1 VAGHRRH
8 ALDRAGDLT
17 PASGQVV
24 PSAAG
29 ISSARRRGHDG
40 GVTDAPAYRIWP
52 PIALGVPLL
61 TGLILTVAT
70 GDPFTLARD
79 GARIAGA
86 VLVAAFGIWNGWTL
100 IVMATNRTAVLPG
113 GATRV
118 LLDRGPFRLSRN
130 PLYVGLIVLDVAL
143 ALLWPSVWALI
154 GVPVG
159 IALLSWGTIAPEER
173 YLSTKFGADYDHYR
187 RRVRRWL

>member
-1 VAGHRRH
+1 VSVR
-8 ALDRAGDLT
+8 LSQSL
-17 PASGQVV
+17 SEW
-24 PSAAG
+24 
-29 ISSARRRGHDG
+29 RRGHDG

-61 TGLILTVAT
+61 IGVIVTAVA

-79 GARIAGA
+79 GARVVGA
-86 VLVAAFGIWNGWTL
+86 VLFAVFGIWNGWTL
-100 IVMATNRTAVLPG
+100 TVMAVNRTAVLPG

-118 LLDRGPFRLSRN
+118 VLDRGPFRLSRN

-143 ALLWPSVWALI
+143 ALLWPSAWALI

-159 IALLSWGTIAPEER
+159 MALLSWGAIAPEER
-173 YLSTKFGADYDHYR
+173 YLSTKFGAEYADYR